1 MSWVDDTIRDFG
13 RGMGMEDLALNH
25 NGLLCLDFEALGSL
39 FIEQAEEAVLVYLVR
54 ELPRHDT
61 VNLQRALALCH
72 YREGLPFAVNVAFR
86 EENHLVF
93 IARVPENDFSLPT
106 LEKSI
111 DLLTKLHQKVLEG
124 NV

>member
-13 RGMGMEDLALNH
+13 RGMGMEDLALN
-25 NGLLCLDFEALGSL
+25 NSGLLCLDFEALGSL

-54 ELPRHDT
+54 EMPRHDT
-61 VNLQRALALCH
+61 LNLQRAMTLCH
-72 YREGLPFAVNVAFR
+72 YREGLPFAVNAAFR

-93 IARVPENDFSLPT
+93 IARVSENDFSLPT
-106 LEKSI
+106 LERAI

-124 NV
+124 ND